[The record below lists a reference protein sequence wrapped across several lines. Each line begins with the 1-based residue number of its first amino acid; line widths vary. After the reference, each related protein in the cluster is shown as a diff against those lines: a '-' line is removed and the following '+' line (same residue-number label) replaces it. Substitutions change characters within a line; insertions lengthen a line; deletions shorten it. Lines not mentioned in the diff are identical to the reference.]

1 VVLAGIS
8 AKDSGAASGS
18 LATVQQVGAALGIA
32 VVGVIFFG
40 LLGTN
45 ASTSSASAVPQ
56 LRTELTVAGVPQ
68 QQQPLIVARFDA
80 CFAARAHS
88 TDPSATPALCEQTAR
103 QLAASPAPASVKSA
117 VAAAI
122 DDHAVPAARLDD
134 FTQSMR
140 STLWWQVAVF
150 ALALI
155 LAGRLPRVRLDTAD
169 TMAGGA

>member
-1 VVLAGIS
+1 
-8 AKDSGAASGS
+8 
-18 LATVQQVGAALGIA
+18 VQQVGAALGIA

-45 ASTSSASAVPQ
+45 ASTSSASAIPQ
-56 LRTELTVAGVPQ
+56 LRHELTAAGVPAA
-68 QQQPLIVARFDA
+68 QQPLIVAKFDA

-88 TDPSATPALCEQTAR
+88 ADPSATPAVCQQTER
-103 QLAASPAPASVKSA
+103 QLAASLAPASVKAA

-122 DDHAVPAARLDD
+122 DDRAVPAARLDD

-140 STLWWQVAVF
+140 GTLWWQVAVF

-155 LAGRLPRVRLDTAD
+155 LATRLPKVRLDTAGA
-169 TMAGGA
+169 MAGGG